1 VEPATSA
8 RDDLV
13 ARYTPDPEPYLAA
26 ARSGPPAWLDELE
39 LRPAPPHHRMG
50 TRALDLDQWFLPD
63 ELRASELALRRRL
76 LTERPHDVFAVLPSA
91 EAACEETLELV
102 RTWVAARDLAPPL
115 VADGMHPLAAA
126 GVMVQEDL
134 CLMVPRNGG
143 WHLDAAVLCF
153 PSAWV
158 LAEKVGRTIAHVH
171 APVDHYATDLEGRV
185 DVFFDRFRVD
195 RPVWRRNVSLKT
207 THAPFLPYSKLD
219 PVTAPLEVLAD
230 GSPYWIRSE
239 RQTLRKLPRTGA
251 VLFGIRVQ
259 LAPAGVLRH
268 RPDVAAQLVAL
279 IESWDLPMRDFKAA
293 PSLQGFVAWLRAIVR
308 SDTAAE
314 RR

>member
-26 ARSGPPAWLDELE
+26 ARSGPPSWLDELE

-50 TRALDLDQWFLPD
+50 TRALDLEQWFLPD
-63 ELRASELALRRRL
+63 ELRTSELALRRRL
-76 LTERPHDVFAVLPSA
+76 LAERPQDVFAVLPPA

-102 RTWVAARDLAPPL
+102 RSWVAARDLAPAD
-115 VADGMHPLAAA
+115 VAGGMHPLAAA

-134 CLMVPRNGG
+134 CVMVPRDGG

-158 LAEKVGRTIAHVH
+158 LTEKVGRAIADVH
-171 APVDHYATDLEGRV
+171 APVDHYATDLEARV

-219 PVTAPLEVLAD
+219 PVTAPGGVLAD

-259 LAPAGVLRH
+259 LTPAGVLRQ
-268 RPDVAAQLVAL
+268 RPDVAAELVAL
-279 IESWDLPMRDFKAA
+279 IESWDPPMRDFKAA
-293 PSLQGFVAWLRAIVR
+293 PSLQGFVAWLRAVVR
-308 SDTAAE
+308 SDVATE
-314 RR
+314 LR